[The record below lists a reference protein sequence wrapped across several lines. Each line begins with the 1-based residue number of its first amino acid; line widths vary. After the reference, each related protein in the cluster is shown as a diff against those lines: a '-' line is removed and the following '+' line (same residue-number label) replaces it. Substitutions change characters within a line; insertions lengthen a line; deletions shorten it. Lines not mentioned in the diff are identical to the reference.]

1 MPETVIRRATPADA
15 ARLAAIDAGSNPF
28 PWSAQ
33 AFRDSLA
40 RGVALLATGPGGE
53 PDGFVLYGVVADECE
68 ILLVAVSP
76 VARRRGIARSLL
88 GEALREAGSAG
99 ARRCF
104 LEVRE
109 SNAPAIA
116 LYSAA
121 GFRIDA
127 RRKGYYRSAD
137 GPEDALLMSR
147 ELSD

>member
-1 MPETVIRRATPADA
+1 MIRRATPADV
-15 ARLAAIDAGSNPF
+15 ARLAAIDAESNPS
-28 PWSAQ
+28 PWSEQ
-33 AFRDSLA
+33 AFHDSLA
-40 RGVALLATGPGGE
+40 RGVALLAPGPRGE
-53 PDGFVLYGVVADECE
+53 TDGFVLYSVLADECE

-76 VARRRGIARSLL
+76 VARRRGIARNLL
-88 GEALREAGSAG
+88 CEALREAAIAG

-147 ELSD
+147 VLSG

>member
-1 MPETVIRRATPADA
+1 
-15 ARLAAIDAGSNPF
+15 
-28 PWSAQ
+28 
-33 AFRDSLA
+33 
-40 RGVALLATGPGGE
+40 
-53 PDGFVLYGVVADECE
+53 
-68 ILLVAVSP
+68 VSP

-88 GEALREAGSAG
+88 GEALREAAIAG